1 MSKQATMFSRVIA
14 TYRDGVIITA
24 ARMPFGDVAYA
35 ITGRREIGRDVDG
48 RETTENELLLDERE
62 ARELA
67 AALAWIISEVDRK
80 DGKPSFRPP
89 AKRGAKA

>member
-1 MSKQATMFSRVIA
+1 MGKTATPFSRVIV

-35 ITGRREIGRDVDG
+35 ITGRREIGADENGSTVV
-48 RETTENELLLDERE
+48 ENELLLDERE

-67 AALAWIISEVDRK
+67 AALAWVISEVDK
-80 DGKPSFRPP
+80 KNGKPSFRPP
-89 AKRGAKA
+89 GKS